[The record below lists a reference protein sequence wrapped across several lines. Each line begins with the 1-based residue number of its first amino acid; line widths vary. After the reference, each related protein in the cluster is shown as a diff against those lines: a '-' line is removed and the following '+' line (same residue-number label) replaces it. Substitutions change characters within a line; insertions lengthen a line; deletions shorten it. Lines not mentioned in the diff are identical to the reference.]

1 MDVFLAIAGI
11 ALGITTAVVAES
23 SAAAARGLGAAN
35 AVVAALIA
43 LLNRTGVTSTL
54 LWIDFRANEIRA
66 DLGELRARCS
76 YHDPAPD
83 QAIRDIRI
91 ALDELVDRRRAL
103 QTEVTTMVFMLF
115 FGLGNIPAW
124 LRPSSSGL
132 GGRSP
137 VGVTWSRVC
146 LVELERICV
155 RYMATASL
163 LLEAAGSGPKRAQG
177 EPSDKGQGVTSR
189 VW

>member
-1 MDVFLAIAGI
+1 MSLPQRSG
-11 ALGITTAVVAES
+11 
-23 SAAAARGLGAAN
+23 
-35 AVVAALIA
+35 
-43 LLNRTGVTSTL
+43 TGVTSTL

-115 FGLGNIPAW
+115 FGCVSATFAEPSLIPNPCVQARQRSRRLGNISAW
-124 LRPSSSGL
+124 PRLSSSGL

-137 VGVTWSRVC
+137 VGMTWSRVC
-146 LVELERICV
+146 LVKLERICV
-155 RYMATASL
+155 RYMATGKLMPAGTISMLRVRRLGGYISGRVPLGSSIL
-163 LLEAAGSGPKRAQG
+163 L
-177 EPSDKGQGVTSR
+177 V
-189 VW
+189 

>member
-1 MDVFLAIAGI
+1 V
-11 ALGITTAVVAES
+11 S
-23 SAAAARGLGAAN
+23 SPQQSG
-35 AVVAALIA
+35 
-43 LLNRTGVTSTL
+43 TGVTSTL
-54 LWIDFRANEIRA
+54 LWIDFRAQEIRA

-103 QTEVTTMVFMLF
+103 QTEVTTMAFMLF
-115 FGLGNIPAW
+115 FGCVSATFAEPSLIPHPCAQARQHPRGLGNIPAW
-124 LRPSSSGL
+124 SRPSSSGL

-137 VGVTWSRVC
+137 VGMTWSRVC

-155 RYMATASL
+155 RYMATGKL
-163 LLEAAGSGPKRAQG
+163 MPAGTRSMLRVRRL
-177 EPSDKGQGVTSR
+177 GVTSR
-189 VW
+189 VVCP

>member
-1 MDVFLAIAGI
+1 MPPYIEIPPPESPWFEIARRIQNQHEELARYSSFKWRVLLWVFSSMDVFLAIAGI

-103 QTEVTTMVFMLF
+103 QTEVTTMAFMLF
-115 FGLGNIPAW
+115 FGLGNVPAG
-124 LRPSSSGL
+124 SAT
-132 GGRSP
+132 SP
-137 VGVTWSRVC
+137 RGHGP
-146 LVELERICV
+146 
-155 RYMATASL
+155 AAPAS
-163 LLEAAGSGPKRAQG
+163 EAAPLLG
-177 EPSDKGQGVTSR
+177 
-189 VW
+189 